1 MDILKQWIGKECPP
15 QKNDCQNG
23 RNKKRGRPQEK
34 WTDEVQ
40 EDLKIMGIRN
50 LHTVAR
56 DEKE

>member
-1 MDILKQWIGKECPP
+1 MDILRKWIKKECQ
-15 QKNDCQNG
+15 QKMTARIEG
-23 RNKKRGRPQEK
+23 TRKGGRPQEK
-34 WTDEVQ
+34 WTDEVE

>member
-1 MDILKQWIGKECPP
+1 MPT
-15 QKNDCQNG
+15 
-23 RNKKRGRPQEK
+23 KKRAPEWKEEEKEARPQEK
-34 WTDEVQ
+34 WNDEVE